1 MSSTIRGT
9 VVSLYILNNC
19 AVALS
24 YFLANIF
31 LMEDVK
37 RAVGIQKAMRSK
49 SALLPKQINQ
59 NIKTE
64 RTHNKEIYLQK

>member
-1 MSSTIRGT
+1 MSLTIRGT

-31 LMEDVK
+31 LMVDVEQ
-37 RAVGIQKAMRSK
+37 AVGKQKVMRSN
-49 SALLPKQINQ
+49 SALLLKQIHQ
-59 NIKTE
+59 KIRTE
-64 RTHNKEIYLQK
+64 RTHNKEI